1 MISICIVS
9 LAFLKEKLSREN
21 KSEIVIKGYDTNGIP
36 ITLYNLYNLV
46 SIHSISMLES
56 RKQQNNNLHCHVSRE
71 TFPLRPHELPFKPKS
86 LFFRQLITQFIVLG
100 TYVAFDPFKDDVMGV
115 HETNQAG
122 PEVFV

>member
-1 MISICIVS
+1 MILLIPSAKHFFLSQVTRLKRVIQGYVHTVSI
-9 LAFLKEKLSREN
+9 
-21 KSEIVIKGYDTNGIP
+21 
-36 ITLYNLYNLV
+36 ITLYNPFNLV

-71 TFPLRPHELPFKPKS
+71 TFLLRPHELPFKPKS

-100 TYVAFDPFKDDVMGV
+100 AHMAFDPFKDDVMGF
-115 HETNQAG
+115 HKTNQAG